1 MHSKADH
8 CHGIHRILL
17 DGRFITADGRF
28 IPLVPLLFGVAAD
41 GLLFGLAGDGALF
54 VEDADALFSED
65 ANVLFH
71 GDADVLFRGDAD
83 GRFNAFARLR
93 TGSASGLKMYRPGF
107 IQLIQRIN
115 IISLFK
121 PSRVP

>member
-1 MHSKADH
+1 M
-8 CHGIHRILL
+8 

-28 IPLVPLLFGVAAD
+28 IPLAPLLFGVAAD
-41 GLLFGLAGDGALF
+41 GLLFGLAAD
-54 VEDADALFSED
+54 DALFP
-65 ANVLFH
+65 

-83 GRFNAFARLR
+83 VLFRGDAVGRFNAFARLR
-93 TGSASGLKMYRPGF
+93 AGSASGLKMHRPGF

-121 PSRVP
+121 PSEVP